1 MSRTANLRR
10 QHDAVVDMVEAIV
23 ARAGALE
30 QDGVPY
36 EMSLL
41 LAKLTGTLRIHFAQE
56 DRTLY
61 PNMIASRHPDASATA
76 AAFQAE
82 MGGLGAQFEAFAA
95 RWRTALALAADPH
108 GFRAEAS
115 AIFSALG
122 DRVAREN
129 ERLYP
134 LADAIED
141 WPLAFAA

>member
-61 PNMIASRHPDASATA
+61 PNMIASRHKDASATA
-76 AAFQAE
+76 AAFRAE
-82 MGGLGAQFEAFAA
+82 MGGLGAQFEAFAT
-95 RWRTALALAADPH
+95 RWQTAGALAADPD
-108 GFRAEAS
+108 GFRGEAK

-122 DRVAREN
+122 GRIAREN
-129 ERLYP
+129 DRLYP

-141 WPLAFAA
+141 WPLGVAA

>member
-10 QHDAVVDMVEAIV
+10 QHDVVVDMVGKIV

-61 PNMIASRHPDASATA
+61 PNMIASQHPDAAATA

-82 MGGLGAQFEAFAA
+82 MGGLGAAFEAFAT
-95 RWRTALALAADPH
+95 RWQTAGSLAADPG
-108 GFRAEAS
+108 GFRTEAS

-122 DRVAREN
+122 ARIAREN
-129 ERLYP
+129 NCLYP
-134 LADAIED
+134 LADAIEA
-141 WPLAFAA
+141 WPLGVAA